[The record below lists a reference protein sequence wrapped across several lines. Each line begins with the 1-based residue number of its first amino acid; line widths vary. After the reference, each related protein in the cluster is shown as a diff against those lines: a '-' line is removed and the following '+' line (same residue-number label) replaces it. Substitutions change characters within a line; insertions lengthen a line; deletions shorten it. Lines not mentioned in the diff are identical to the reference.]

1 MSKTLT
7 RSKRRTWVFGWLILV
22 SFALFTIK
30 FLNLCNG
37 FVLYIHINDGLMS
50 VLVRGNKLDGNGKC
64 KVGEEN

>member
-1 MSKTLT
+1 M
-7 RSKRRTWVFGWLILV
+7 

-64 KVGEEN
+64 KVGEENEDVPNIRDGREEEKVEG